1 MAFLKPTIYEIID
14 HFPGCNHLEKAAKSQ
29 KYIHASVL
37 ITIHHTLRIGVMEDY
52 EAVGPSLTLVMASAE
67 IEMVEPRV
75 PSWDNVRA
83 VKLQPSRTT
92 FLEAIGRYQ
101 RI

>member
-1 MAFLKPTIYEIID
+1 
-14 HFPGCNHLEKAAKSQ
+14 
-29 KYIHASVL
+29 
-37 ITIHHTLRIGVMEDY
+37 MEDY
-52 EAVGPSLTLVMASAE
+52 EAVGPFLTLVMASEE

-101 RI
+101 RIY